1 MGYIIFISVF
11 NVTRNWQEAGFRFQQ
26 VVIIIINL
34 KMYLKGVPF
43 FNGRCTQIS
52 TFPVK
57 NGIQN
62 REGLDRGK
70 QPPQCKTFIGM

>member
-1 MGYIIFISVF
+1 
-11 NVTRNWQEAGFRFQQ
+11 
-26 VVIIIINL
+26 
-34 KMYLKGVPF
+34 MYLKGVPF

-62 REGLDRGK
+62 RERLDRGEE
-70 QPPQCKTFIGM
+70 PPQYKTFIGTQPLRE

>member
-1 MGYIIFISVF
+1 
-11 NVTRNWQEAGFRFQQ
+11 
-26 VVIIIINL
+26 
-34 KMYLKGVPF
+34 MYLKGVPF

-62 REGLDRGK
+62 RERLDRGEE
-70 QPPQCKTFIGM
+70 PPQYKTFHWYAAPSGVKHDKNRGNFLLFTKPSSQNS